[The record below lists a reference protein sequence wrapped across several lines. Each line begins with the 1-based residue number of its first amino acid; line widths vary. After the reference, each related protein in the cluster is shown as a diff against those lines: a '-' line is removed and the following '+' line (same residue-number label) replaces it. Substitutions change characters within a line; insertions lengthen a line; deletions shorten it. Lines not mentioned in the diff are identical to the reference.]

1 MTTKKKEQG
10 GLPTYTV
17 TALKLGS
24 LRVPK
29 AAMTYM
35 SGFAEE
41 VNLPVWAAVIEG
53 NGVRALVD
61 TGIRDHDKWDRGL
74 NPCWREGDETI
85 EGGLAELGW
94 AVKDIDLVINSHL
107 HYDHA
112 ENNLAFPHAQ
122 FVVSRTEW
130 EYAKRP
136 IPSQT
141 KLYDF
146 AWTDESVT
154 ELSYQLVAVD
164 DYDVLPGIRLIQT
177 PGHSRGHQSVVIN
190 TPDGLLCI
198 AGDAACLPES
208 FWRPSPPG
216 GATSIEQGFASL
228 ERIRASAPRVF
239 MNHDPNISK
248 FQVGNFPLIP
258 AAGSEPL
265 PGTRTSLPDR
275 PA

>member
-1 MTTKKKEQG
+1 MSTKNPRAD
-10 GLPTYTV
+10 GLPQYTV
-17 TALKLGS
+17 TAVRLGS

-41 VNLPVWAAVIEG
+41 VNLPVWAALIEG
-53 NGVRALVD
+53 NGLRALVD
-61 TGIRDHDKWDRGL
+61 TGIRDHGKWDREL
-74 NPCWREGDETI
+74 NPCWREDDETI
-85 EGGLAELGW
+85 EAGLAELGW
-94 AVKDIDLVINSHL
+94 SVKDVDLVINSHL

-130 EYAKRP
+130 EYAKNP
-136 IPSQT
+136 IPSQV

-146 AWTDESVT
+146 SWTDESVT
-154 ELSYQLVAVD
+154 ELNYQLVAVD
-164 DYDVLPGIRLIQT
+164 DYDVAPGLRLIQT
-177 PGHSRGHQSVVIN
+177 PGHSRGHQSVVVN
-190 TPDGLLCI
+190 TSEGRLCI

-239 MNHDPNISK
+239 MNHDPNITK
-248 FQVGNFPLIP
+248 FQNHAFPLIP
-258 AAGSEPL
+258 AAGSDPL
-265 PGTRTSLPDR
+265 PGDLTSGASRDV
-275 PA
+275 